1 MTLYR
6 QLVSVVLL
14 LFILVFMETLVVNF
28 RSTHVFLVE
37 QLESHA
43 QDTATSLG
51 LSLSPHMRKNDL
63 ASMVSMVVAIFDRGY
78 YKEIVVETTD
88 GKPLVERKLEV
99 VIEGV
104 PGWFVNMVKLELPH
118 AHALVMSGW
127 NQAGV
132 VYVHSHPGYAYNKL
146 WQRTIE
152 ILVTFLFSATIV
164 AIIGA
169 FLLHALLKP
178 LKAVERQAD
187 ALCARRYEIQEKLP
201 RTREMRSVVTAMNRM
216 TMKVKAMF
224 DEQARSAERLKAQA
238 FQDPVTNLPN
248 RRYFDIQLQARLKSP
263 EEFHNG
269 ILLLVQLNNLHDL
282 NDRCGFEA
290 GDELLKET
298 AAVLKRLSADIPN
311 IVVAR
316 LGGGDFAL
324 VLPETILEESEKLAT
339 LICDELTQLHRRSLT
354 DTENVANVGVA
365 LYTEGMEYKDFLANA
380 DMALRSAQSKVA
392 NTWSRHEVSEL
403 TGVYGRH
410 EWKELIEEVVRTQH
424 IVLYHQPVVDI
435 KNPARVLH
443 NEIFVRIR
451 DKNNK
456 LLPAGVIMPMAEEI
470 GVARE
475 LDWTILNEV
484 IARVERSSEETPC
497 AINLSPASLQSP
509 AFVERMLK
517 RLTEV
522 SHLATRLVFEFADCG
537 VAREPEGFRHFS
549 AGLRRLGFGIGIDHF
564 GRGFCSFGQLQTLH
578 PDYVKID
585 GAYSS
590 KVAEDLDNQFFI
602 ETLCGVAHSLDIL
615 AIAEAVEDRAQW
627 DILKELHVDGIQGFV
642 VGQPAPLGE
651 PDGSS

>member
-6 QLVSVVLL
+6 QLVSVVIL
-14 LFILVFMETLVVNF
+14 LFILIFMETLVVNF

-51 LSLSPHMRKNDL
+51 LSLSPHMQENDL
-63 ASMVSMVVAIFDRGY
+63 ATMVSMVDAIFDRGY
-78 YKEIVVETTD
+78 YEEIRVETTD

-104 PGWFVNMVKLELPH
+104 PGWFVDMVKLELPR

-127 NQAGV
+127 KQAGL

-146 WQRTIE
+146 WQSSIQML
-152 ILVTFLFSATIV
+152 ITFLISATLV
-164 AIIGA
+164 AVLGA
-169 FLLHALLKP
+169 LLLRALLKP
-178 LKAVERQAD
+178 LKAVERQAN

-224 DEQARSAERLKAQA
+224 EEQARSAERLKGLA
-238 FQDPVTNLPN
+238 FHDPVTALYN

-269 ILLLVQLNNLHDL
+269 ALLLVQLNNLHEL
-282 NDRCGFEA
+282 NDRRGFEA
-290 GDELLKET
+290 GDELLKKT
-298 AAVLKRLSADIPN
+298 AGVLKRVSGDIPN
-311 IVVAR
+311 IVLAR

-324 VLPETILEESEKLAT
+324 VLPDTIFKEAEELAA
-339 LICDELTQLHRRSLT
+339 LICKELSQLYRQGLT
-354 DTENVANVGVA
+354 DAENVVNVGVA
-365 LYTEGMEYKDFLANA
+365 LYDEGMEYKDFLANA
-380 DMALRSAQSKVA
+380 DMALRSAQSKGA
-392 NTWSRHEVSEL
+392 NAWFRHEAREL
-403 TGVYGRH
+403 TGVHGRH
-410 EWKELIEEVVRTQH
+410 EWKELIEEVVRTQR

-435 KNPARVLH
+435 KDPARVLH
-443 NEIFVRIR
+443 NEIFVRIL
-451 DKNNK
+451 DKNDK

-484 IARVERSSEETPC
+484 ITRVEKSGEDTPY
-497 AINLSPASLQSP
+497 AINLSPASLQTP
-509 AFVERMLK
+509 AFVERVLK
-517 RLTEV
+517 RLAEV
-522 SHLATRLVFEFADCG
+522 SHLATKLVFEFADCG
-537 VAREPEGFRHFS
+537 VASEPEGFRHFA

-590 KVAEDLDNQFFI
+590 KVAEDLDNQFFV
-602 ETLCGVAHSLDIL
+602 ETLCSVAHSLDIV
-615 AIAEAVEDRAQW
+615 AIAEAVEEQAQW

-642 VGQPAPLGE
+642 LGQPAPLGE
-651 PDGSS
+651 